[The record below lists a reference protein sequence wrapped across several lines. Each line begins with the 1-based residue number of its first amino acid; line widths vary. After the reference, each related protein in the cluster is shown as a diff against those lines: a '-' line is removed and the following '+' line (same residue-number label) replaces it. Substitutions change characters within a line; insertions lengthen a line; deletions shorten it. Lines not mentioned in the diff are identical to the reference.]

1 MNILQLGNQL
11 AGITIIFDKIG
22 AGYAGGH
29 GEDLHCYGLA

>member
-11 AGITIIFDKIG
+11 AGIPVIFYKIG
-22 AGYAGGH
+22 AGDACGH